1 MSESDTQ
8 TKLPAGAPIK
18 VPQKEPHA
26 MSAKPQAATKSRP
39 KHLPPYHVVLLDD
52 DDHSYDYVIE
62 MLKSLFGHKEEEG
75 FRLAKEVDR
84 DGRAIVFTTHKELAE
99 LKRDQ
104 IHSFGKDVRIASCAG
119 AMSARI
125 EPAVTG
131 E

>member
-1 MSESDTQ
+1 MSESDTH
-8 TKLPAGAPIK
+8 TVAPPAPLSAAPEK
-18 VPQKEPHA
+18 STAVA
-26 MSAKPQAATKSRP
+26 SAKPQAAQKPRP

-52 DDHSYDYVIE
+52 DDHSYEYVIE

-84 DGRAIVFTTHKELAE
+84 DGRSVVFTTHKELAE

-104 IHSFGKDVRIASCAG
+104 IHSFGKDLRVASCAG

-125 EPAVTG
+125 EPAETG
-131 E
+131 N